1 MIGGSFLSLLPKG
14 LFNFA
19 VDGGVCGNMSKL
31 TDDKVRK
38 RRRDDVVRTPR
49 LVVSPFSCG
58 CVRENDNS
66 ECSGR
71 PRKRRRG
78 ERKIDD
84 LVPSSPSS
92 SSSSPSPSP
101 CTETKISIT
110 NSNGRYHPA
119 QQEQE
124 LKKKQTSD
132 LIKKLPADVVAAC
145 LLFLGSTQD
154 RYALQNTCKLFRDI
168 SNSELMLSN
177 VDIVGDLETGK
188 GGIIQE
194 NDTPSSASVALAPFA
209 RAGNLQALYMLG
221 IVKCYCYQ
229 DLKNGILMLTMA
241 SSRGYLRSS
250 YTLGII
256 LRDALVEEASQYMN
270 IAASRGYLPALQEVL
285 PAREMKERFGEPN
298 ADELRRHLD
307 PVGLNRLLLR
317 DYVNSAELR
326 GMNTSHCWNP
336 LCGKW
341 AYKASSNSANINLTS
356 INNSNNNLNLRM
368 RRSSAALIQPT
379 YDVDE
384 NMLDSSSPSN
394 NNNNNNNNE
403 GTIFP
408 QRGEEIRGAF
418 GTFNNSNNNNNSSNI
433 GFNNRLHR
441 RSHHH
446 SFNPIAA
453 VGGHRFSKARRVGS
467 ALASRVIQSQSW
479 YANGVEVDRVAR
491 MKMCSRCCRA
501 KYCSKLCQVYD
512 WRSSQHKME
521 CQFL

>member
-1 MIGGSFLSLLPKG
+1 MNNCTRQTALGWGDRVASKMIGGSFLSLLPQG

-19 VDGGVCGNMSKL
+19 VDGGVCGNMKMSP
-31 TDDKVRK
+31 DDKVRK
-38 RRRDDVVRTPR
+38 RRRDDVGGRRTPR
-49 LVVSPFSCG
+49 LVVSPTGVFPCG
-58 CVRENDNS
+58 CVRENSSDCS
-66 ECSGR
+66 ER
-71 PRKRRRG
+71 PRKRLRVG
-78 ERKIDD
+78 RKLDDD
-84 LVPSSPSS
+84 LSL
-92 SSSSPSPSP
+92 SSPSPS
-101 CTETKISIT
+101 TGIIT
-110 NSNGRYHPA
+110 ATCNILTQQ
-119 QQEQE
+119 QQEQ
-124 LKKKQTSD
+124 KKKQSSD
-132 LIKKLPADVVAAC
+132 LIKKWPADIVAAC
-145 LLFLGSTQD
+145 LTFLGSKED
-154 RYALQNTCKLFRDI
+154 RHALQNTCKLFRDV
-168 SNSELMLSN
+168 SNSELMLTN

-194 NDTPSSASVALAPFA
+194 YDTPASASAALAPFA
-209 RAGNLQALYMLG
+209 RSGNLQALYMLG

-256 LRDALVEEASQYMN
+256 LRDALVEEASKYTN
-270 IAASRGYLPALQEVL
+270 IAASKGYLPALQEVL

-341 AYKASSNSANINLTS
+341 AYKASSNNA
-356 INNSNNNLNLRM
+356 NNSNNPNLRM
-368 RRSSAALIQPT
+368 RRSSAAIQPT

-384 NMLDSSSPSN
+384 NMLDASPSN
-394 NNNNNNNNE
+394 NSIENE

-408 QRGEEIRGAF
+408 QRGEEVRGTL
-418 GTFNNSNNNNNSSNI
+418 GTNNRNNNI

-453 VGGHRFSKARRVGS
+453 VGGHRLS
-467 ALASRVIQSQSW
+467 LPTRVIQSQSW
-479 YANGVEVDRVAR
+479 YSHGVEVDRVAR